1 MILLAGLTWCRRAP
15 CDTQLVFEWQL
26 FWTCY
31 KHGGRY
37 VPLCLTHVFRQQPGA
52 FIAKTIRDYQNLSLL
67 DLPLVAV
74 FCWSFHWRWRDHMST
89 TFRHPKNLKEHG
101 NGNVFER
108 AKSVRSFVF
117 VGYAKL
123 GLYNKPLSF
132 HGYMVGPRSLPQ
144 AVTKAKVLGSCFSR
158 TCHHMSSL
166 FTWRQCD
173 QESIL
178 CDLLW

>member
-1 MILLAGLTWCRRAP
+1 MGSICTVVF
-15 CDTQLVFEWQL
+15 DTCFPPA
-26 FWTCY
+26 T
-31 KHGGRY
+31 GGIHCKDHQRQSKTFH
-37 VPLCLTHVFRQQPGA
+37 CLTSHRLPYSVGRFTGLGMERPKA
-52 FIAKTIRDYQNLSLL
+52 NHSL
-67 DLPLVAV
+67 
-74 FCWSFHWRWRDHMST
+74 T
-89 TFRHPKNLKEHG
+89 PKKLKEHG

-166 FTWRQCD
+166 FTWQQCD

-178 CDLLW
+178 CDLFVVKTSYRGAHTQKWFGFG